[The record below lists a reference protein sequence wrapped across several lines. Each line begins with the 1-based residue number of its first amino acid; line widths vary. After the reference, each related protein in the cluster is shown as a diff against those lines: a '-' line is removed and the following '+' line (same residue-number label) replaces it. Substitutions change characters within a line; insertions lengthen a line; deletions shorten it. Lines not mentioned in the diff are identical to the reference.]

1 MLALLALGVGGAGAG
16 PLSARQAG
24 GDRGH
29 RLAIIAGDLATR
41 ATGPHGDEFDRVAA
55 SLNTMLDRI
64 AALIANLRQVS
75 ADVAHDLRTPL
86 AALRNHLER

>member
-1 MLALLALGVGGAGAG
+1 
-16 PLSARQAG
+16 
-24 GDRGH
+24 
-29 RLAIIAGDLATR
+29 
-41 ATGPHGDEFDRVAA
+41 VAA

-86 AALRNHLER
+86 AALRNHLERMKAAPSLQPRAISTPRWPASTR